1 MSNALWFATP
11 RKTSRGNLLAGWLDG
26 GAIQVY
32 TAPRPDDADTA
43 ITTQTLLVTFTLPD
57 PAASVSD
64 GVLTGNAIEPVLI
77 AETGTAAWARFVDS
91 AAATIGDGD
100 VGLEDSGAF
109 VELDTLSLV
118 EGRYCSVVSFSIAE
132 G

>member
-1 MSNALWFATP
+1 MSNVLGFATA
-11 RKTSRGNLLAGWLDG
+11 RKTSRGTLLAGWLDG
-26 GAIQVY
+26 GAIHVY

-64 GVLTGNAIEPVLI
+64 GVLTGNAIETALI
-77 AETGTAAWARFVDS
+77 AETGTAAWARFADS

-109 VELDTLSLV
+109 VELDNLSLV
-118 EGRYCSVVSFSIAE
+118 EGGYCSVVSFSIAE

>member
-1 MSNALWFATP
+1 MSNTLRFATA
-11 RKTSRGNLLAGWLDG
+11 RKTSRCNLVKGWFDG
-26 GAIQVY
+26 GKILVY
-32 TAPRPDDADTA
+32 TADKPANSDTA
-43 ITTQTLLVTFTLPD
+43 ISTQTLLVQFDIPESSGTVANGVFTGASI
-57 PAASVSD
+57 AA
-64 GVLTGNAIEPVLI
+64 ALI

-118 EGRYCSVVSFSIAE
+118 EGGYCSVVNFGLTE